1 MVDIIRRKNENV
13 ESPDVSSGMKATVN
27 MIRKTGSAIDSAMEK
42 YGKSLVK
49 AQEQEESEYKKQV
62 ESNIKTEQSRL
73 AQQQKAFDA
82 SDKLVAADMAGR
94 LENDLLRWNLEQ
106 RQNNPNYIGT
116 PDHEKA
122 MRDYYAKLSEKYSQG
137 LGEVGKGEFTS
148 KTQNAINQ
156 MISNDVKWAYRQKI
170 KQGEDSAKNIAESMN
185 QTAGMYG
192 ANGDVQGFKDSH
204 KEKRQQLQEYAED
217 AMPAGAPAALYEADK
232 KSVINLMT
240 GMAETDPERAKTI
253 LENPELFKEVV
264 PEEMVDNVNGIVS
277 GKTMRDLNDKLIMV
291 NAGIANEKDKKEKR
305 KLEKAKDQLEKD
317 IKKAQD
323 KDYTDETLDMINKE
337 VKESVSKTIDYNIN
351 LAKQREE
358 AELANQKIGNAL
370 EFMDNPIIY
379 KANMDRI
386 NAQITPDIDMPESL
400 RVIPMFSKDKEIQD
414 VSKKIYGMSDK
425 VGDGNVSPADLDKI
439 VKKVASITVAD
450 NGEIDNNILKAFQG
464 DLALREAGASP
475 EQLQTYH
482 RMTELA
488 MTDTSFKQG
497 VAALANKP
505 SFDSMLF
512 LQNPSRAGGFSFF
525 TRTVKDDDVQYVENM
540 GRQAYFE
547 AMNTMSQPNL
557 NEEQR
562 KQAVA
567 EALSTYDRR
576 IAEAYDFIKRDVFD
590 VEYVNKQLAKMGS
603 AMVELNGN
611 MTKIVGRLPNG
622 EYIIE
627 STGENVNAKF

>member
-1 MVDIIRRKNENV
+1 MVDIIRRKNIQVQAE
-13 ESPDVSSGMKATVN
+13 DVSSAGKARVDMLNQIGSAAATVGKAVSEWDKN
-27 MIRKTGSAIDSAMEK
+27 KQKEK
-42 YGKSLVK
+42 
-49 AQEQEESEYKKQV
+49 AESESYKAKV
-62 ESNIKTEQSRL
+62 ENNIKVS
-73 AQQQKAFDA
+73 QQKAFDA
-82 SDKLVAADMAGR
+82 SDKLIAADMAGR

-106 RQNNPNYIGT
+106 RQNNPNYIGS

-148 KTQNAINQ
+148 KTQNAVNQ
-156 MISNDVKWAYRQKI
+156 MIGNDVKWAYQQKI
-170 KQGEDSAKNIAESMN
+170 KQGEESAKNIAQSMN
-185 QTAGMYG
+185 DTAGMYG
-192 ANGDVQGFKDSH
+192 ANGDIQGFKESH
-204 KEKRQQLQEYAED
+204 KEKREQLQEYAEN
-217 AMPAGAPAALYEADK
+217 AMPAGAQSALYEADK
-232 KSVINLMT
+232 KSVVNLLT
-240 GMAETDPERAKTI
+240 GMAETDPQRAKNI
-253 LENPELFKEVV
+253 LENPELFKEVL
-264 PEEMVDNVNGIVS
+264 PEGMVDNVNNIETS
-277 GKTMRDLNDKLIMV
+277 KKMRELNDELVLV

-305 KLEKAKDQLEKD
+305 KLEKAKDKIEKE
-317 IKKAQD
+317 IKDTQD
-323 KDYTDETLDMINKE
+323 KDFTDDSISSINKE
-337 VKESVSKTIDYNIN
+337 VKETVSKTIDYNIN
-351 LAKQREE
+351 LQKQIEE
-358 AELANQKIGNAL
+358 SSLANEKLGSAM

-379 KANMDRI
+379 KANMDRV
-386 NAQITPDIDMPESL
+386 NVKTVGDIPESL
-400 RVIPMFSKDKEIQD
+400 KMLPMFNRSPAVEDMA
-414 VSKKIYGMSDK
+414 KKIYGMSDK

-439 VKKVASITVAD
+439 VKKVASITVGD
-450 NGEIDNNILKAFQG
+450 NGSIDDNILKAFQG

-475 EQLQTYH
+475 SQLETYH

-512 LQNPSRAGGFSFF
+512 LQNPSRAGGLAFF

-576 IAEAYDFIKRDVFD
+576 IAEAYDFIKRDVVD
-590 VEYVNKQLAKMGS
+590 VDYVNKQLAKMGS

-627 STGENVNAKF
+627 STGEKVDAKF

>member
-1 MVDIIRRKNENV
+1 MVELIRRKNINAQKV
-13 ESPDVSSGMKATVN
+13 DISSGDLQLARSIKGL
-27 MIRKTGSAIDSAMEK
+27 GSDIENI
-42 YGKSLVK
+42 GKK
-49 AQEQEESEYKKQV
+49 ITADYKQEQKEYQSQV
-62 ESNIKTEQSRL
+62 QDNIKTETARL
-73 AQQQKAFDA
+73 NQQQKAFDA
-82 SDKLVAADMAGR
+82 SDKLIAADMAGR

-106 RQNNPNYIGT
+106 RQNNPNYIGSQ
-116 PDHEKA
+116 DHEKA

-148 KTQNAINQ
+148 KTQNAVNQ
-156 MISNDVKWAYRQKI
+156 MIGNDVKWAYQQKI
-170 KQGEDSAKNIAESMN
+170 KQGEESAKNIAQSMN
-185 QTAGMYG
+185 DTAGMYG

-204 KEKRQQLQEYAED
+204 KEKREQLQEYAEN
-217 AMPAGAPAALYEADK
+217 AMPAGAQSALYEADK
-232 KSVINLMT
+232 KSVVNLLT
-240 GMAETDPERAKTI
+240 GMAETDPQRAKNI
-253 LENPELFKEVV
+253 LENPELFKEVL
-264 PEEMVDNVNGIVS
+264 PEGMVDNVNNIETS
-277 GKTMRDLNDKLIMV
+277 KKMRELNDELVLV

-305 KLEKAKDQLEKD
+305 KLEKAKDKIEKE
-317 IKKAQD
+317 IKDTQD
-323 KDYTDETLDMINKE
+323 KDFTDDSISSINKE
-337 VKESVSKTIDYNIN
+337 VKETVSKTIDYNIN
-351 LAKQREE
+351 LQKQIEE
-358 AELANQKIGNAL
+358 SSLANEKLGSAM

-379 KANMDRI
+379 KANMDRV
-386 NAQITPDIDMPESL
+386 NVKTVGDIPESL
-400 RVIPMFSKDKEIQD
+400 KMLPMFNRSPAVEDMA
-414 VSKKIYGMSDK
+414 KKIYGMSDK

-439 VKKVASITVAD
+439 VKKVASITVGD
-450 NGEIDNNILKAFQG
+450 NGSIDDNILKAFQG

-475 EQLQTYH
+475 SQLETYH

-512 LQNPSRAGGFSFF
+512 LQNPSRAGGLAFF

-576 IAEAYDFIKRDVFD
+576 IAEAYDFIKRDVVD
-590 VEYVNKQLAKMGS
+590 VDYVNKQLAKMGS

-627 STGENVNAKF
+627 STGEKVDAKF

>member
-1 MVDIIRRKNENV
+1 MVNLIRQKDADIKTK
-13 ESPDVSSGMKATVN
+13 DVSSVGIATGRAAQTIGKMMQGV
-27 MIRKTGSAIDSAMEK
+27 GSRITRAEQ
-42 YGKSLVK
+42 
-49 AQEQEESEYKKQV
+49 QEQKEYQSQV
-62 ESNIKTEQSRL
+62 QDNIKTETARL
-73 AQQQKAFDA
+73 NQQQKAFDA

-106 RQNNPNYIGT
+106 RQNNPNYIGS

-148 KTQNAINQ
+148 KTQNAVNQ
-156 MISNDVKWAYRQKI
+156 MIGNDVKWAYQQKI
-170 KQGEDSAKNIAESMN
+170 KQGEESAKNIAQSMN
-185 QTAGMYG
+185 DTAGMYG
-192 ANGDVQGFKDSH
+192 ANGDVQGFKESH
-204 KEKRQQLQEYAED
+204 KEKREQLQEYAEN
-217 AMPAGAPAALYEADK
+217 AMPAGAQSALYEADK
-232 KSVINLMT
+232 KSVVNLLT
-240 GMAETDPERAKTI
+240 GMAETDPQRAKNI
-253 LENPELFKEVV
+253 LENPELFKEVL
-264 PEEMVDNVNGIVS
+264 PEGMVDNVNNIETS
-277 GKTMRDLNDKLIMV
+277 KKMRELNDELVLV

-305 KLEKAKDQLEKD
+305 KLEKAKDKIEKE
-317 IKKAQD
+317 IKDTQD
-323 KDYTDETLDMINKE
+323 KDFTDDSLSAINKE
-337 VKESVSKTIDYNIN
+337 VKETVSKTIDYNIN
-351 LAKQREE
+351 LQKQIEE
-358 AELANQKIGNAL
+358 STLANEKLGSAM

-379 KANMDRI
+379 KANMSRVNPGADV
-386 NAQITPDIDMPESL
+386 DMPESL
-400 RVIPMFSKDKEIQD
+400 KMLPMFNKNPDIQD
-414 VSKKIYGMSDK
+414 LGKKIYGMSDK

-439 VKKVASITVAD
+439 VKKVASITVGD
-450 NGEIDNNILKAFQG
+450 NGSIDDNILKAFQG

-475 EQLQTYH
+475 SQLETYH

-512 LQNPSRAGGFSFF
+512 LQNPSRAGGLAFF

-576 IAEAYDFIKRDVFD
+576 IAEAYDFIKRDVVD
-590 VEYVNKQLAKMGS
+590 VDYVNKQLAKMGS

-627 STGENVNAKF
+627 NTGEKVDAKF

>member
-1 MVDIIRRKNENV
+1 MVKLIRSKDADFKTE
-13 ESPDVSSGMKATVN
+13 DVSSVGV
-27 MIRKTGSAIDSAMEK
+27 AIGRAGQSFSKVMQGIGNRITKEEQ
-42 YGKSLVK
+42 
-49 AQEQEESEYKKQV
+49 AQEKEYQSQV
-62 ESNIKTEQSRL
+62 QDNIKTEKARL
-73 AQQQKAFDA
+73 DQQQKAFDA

-106 RQNNPNYIGT
+106 RQNNPNYIGS

-148 KTQNAINQ
+148 KTQNAVNQ
-156 MISNDVKWAYRQKI
+156 MIGNDVKWAYQQKI
-170 KQGEDSAKNIAESMN
+170 KQGEESAKNIAQSMN
-185 QTAGMYG
+185 DTAGMYG
-192 ANGDVQGFKDSH
+192 ANGDIQGFKDSH
-204 KEKRQQLQEYAED
+204 KENREKLKDYIEEAAPNG
-217 AMPAGAPAALYEADK
+217 AMPALYELDK
-232 KSVINLMT
+232 KSLVNFYTNL
-240 GMAETDPERAKTI
+240 AQTDPNKAKTL
-253 LENPELFKEVV
+253 LENPELFKETV
-264 PEEMVDNVNGIVS
+264 PEEMVDNVNNIETS
-277 GKTMRDLNDKLIMV
+277 KKMRELNDELVLV

-305 KLEKAKDQLEKD
+305 KLEKAKDKIEKE
-317 IKKAQD
+317 IKDTQD
-323 KDYTDETLDMINKE
+323 KDFTDDSLSVINKE
-337 VKESVSKTIDYNIN
+337 VKETVSKTIDYNIN
-351 LAKQREE
+351 LQKQIEE
-358 AELANQKIGNAL
+358 STLANEKLGSAM

-379 KANMDRI
+379 KANMSRVNPSADV
-386 NAQITPDIDMPESL
+386 DMPESL
-400 RVIPMFSKDKEIQD
+400 KMLPMFNKNPDIQD
-414 VSKKIYGMSDK
+414 LGKKIYGMSDK

-439 VKKVASITVAD
+439 VKKVASITVGD
-450 NGEIDNNILKAFQG
+450 NGSIDDNILKAFQG

-475 EQLQTYH
+475 SQLETYH

-512 LQNPSRAGGFSFF
+512 LQNPSRAGGLAFF

-576 IAEAYDFIKRDVFD
+576 IAEAYDFIKRDVVD
-590 VEYVNKQLAKMGS
+590 VDYVNKQLAKMGS

-627 STGENVNAKF
+627 STGEKVDAKF

>member
-1 MVDIIRRKNENV
+1 MVELIRRKNINAQKV
-13 ESPDVSSGMKATVN
+13 DISSGDLQLARSIKGL
-27 MIRKTGSAIDSAMEK
+27 GSDIANI
-42 YGKSLVK
+42 GKK
-49 AQEQEESEYKKQV
+49 ITADYKQEQKEYQSQV
-62 ESNIKTEQSRL
+62 QDNIKTETARL
-73 AQQQKAFDA
+73 NQQQKAFDA
-82 SDKLVAADMAGR
+82 SDKLIAADMAGR

-106 RQNNPNYIGT
+106 RQNNPNYIGSQ
-116 PDHEKA
+116 DHEKA

-148 KTQNAINQ
+148 KTQNAVNQ
-156 MISNDVKWAYRQKI
+156 MIGNDVKWAYQQKI
-170 KQGEDSAKNIAESMN
+170 KQGEESAKNIAQSMN
-185 QTAGMYG
+185 DTAGMYG

-204 KEKRQQLQEYAED
+204 KEKREQLQEYAEN
-217 AMPAGAPAALYEADK
+217 AMPAGAQSALYEADK
-232 KSVINLMT
+232 KSVVNLLT
-240 GMAETDPERAKTI
+240 GMAETDPQRAKNI
-253 LENPELFKEVV
+253 LENPELFKEVL
-264 PEEMVDNVNGIVS
+264 PEGMVDNVNNIETS
-277 GKTMRDLNDKLIMV
+277 KKMRELNDELVLV

-305 KLEKAKDQLEKD
+305 KLEKAKDKIEKE
-317 IKKAQD
+317 IKDTQD
-323 KDYTDETLDMINKE
+323 KDFTDDSISSINKE
-337 VKESVSKTIDYNIN
+337 VKETVSKTIDYNIN
-351 LAKQREE
+351 LQKQIEE
-358 AELANQKIGNAL
+358 SSLANEKLGSAM

-379 KANMDRI
+379 KANMDRV
-386 NAQITPDIDMPESL
+386 NVKTVGDMPESL
-400 RVIPMFSKDKEIQD
+400 KMLPMFNRSPAVEDMA
-414 VSKKIYGMSDK
+414 KKIYGMSDK

-439 VKKVASITVAD
+439 VKKVASITVGD
-450 NGEIDNNILKAFQG
+450 NGSIDDNILKAFQG

-475 EQLQTYH
+475 SQLETYH

-512 LQNPSRAGGFSFF
+512 LQNPSRAGGLAFF

-576 IAEAYDFIKRDVFD
+576 IAEAYDFIKRDVVD
-590 VEYVNKQLAKMGS
+590 VDYVNKQLAKMGS

-627 STGENVNAKF
+627 STGEKVDAKF

>member
-1 MVDIIRRKNENV
+1 MVELIRRKNINAQKV
-13 ESPDVSSGMKATVN
+13 DISSGDLQLARSIKGL
-27 MIRKTGSAIDSAMEK
+27 GSDIENI
-42 YGKSLVK
+42 GKK
-49 AQEQEESEYKKQV
+49 ITADYKQEQSDYKKQV

-73 AQQQKAFDA
+73 NQQQKAFDA

-106 RQNNPNYIGT
+106 RRNNPNYIGS

-148 KTQNAINQ
+148 KTQNAVNQ
-156 MISNDVKWAYRQKI
+156 MIGNDVKWAYQQKI
-170 KQGEDSAKNIAESMN
+170 KQGEESAKNIAQSMN
-185 QTAGMYG
+185 DTAGMYG
-192 ANGDVQGFKDSH
+192 ANGDVQGFKESH
-204 KEKRQQLQEYAED
+204 KEKREQLQEYAEN
-217 AMPAGAPAALYEADK
+217 AMPAGAQSALYEADK
-232 KSVINLMT
+232 KSVVNLLT
-240 GMAETDPERAKTI
+240 GMAETDPQRAKNI
-253 LENPELFKEVV
+253 LENPELFKEVL
-264 PEEMVDNVNGIVS
+264 PEGMVDNVNNIETS
-277 GKTMRDLNDKLIMV
+277 KKMRELNDELVLV

-305 KLEKAKDQLEKD
+305 KLEKAKDKIEKE
-317 IKKAQD
+317 IKDTQD
-323 KDYTDETLDMINKE
+323 KDFTDDSISSINKE
-337 VKESVSKTIDYNIN
+337 VKETVSKTIDYNIN
-351 LAKQREE
+351 LQKQIEE
-358 AELANQKIGNAL
+358 STLANEKLGSAM

-379 KANMDRI
+379 KANMDRV
-386 NAQITPDIDMPESL
+386 NVKTVGDIPESL
-400 RVIPMFSKDKEIQD
+400 KMLPMFNRNPAVEDMA
-414 VSKKIYGMSDK
+414 KKIYGMSDK

-439 VKKVASITVAD
+439 VKKVASITVGD
-450 NGEIDNNILKAFQG
+450 NGSIDDNILKAFQG

-475 EQLQTYH
+475 SQLETYH

-512 LQNPSRAGGFSFF
+512 LQNPSRAGGLAFF

-576 IAEAYDFIKRDVFD
+576 IAEAYDFIKRDVVD
-590 VEYVNKQLAKMGS
+590 VDYVNKQLAKMGS

-627 STGENVNAKF
+627 STGEKVDAKF